1 LSGSDFARQETTDFT
16 GCELLLY
23 KRVGPVGDMQRITS
37 SVDAHQ
43 RLLVSLAVAV
53 IIFFLALGHF
63 KLSIQLI
70 LTWNGFA
77 LTAIV
82 LAWLKILFSEARIAV
97 RAAKLQDAGRTA
109 IFIFV
114 IAAAVAS
121 LFAVLFLLG
130 SAKELHGK
138 ALSGHVLGAAGTV
151 VCSWWLIHTIFALHY
166 AHVYYQK
173 CDTDPDGQD
182 GEGLE
187 FPGKE
192 PPEFLDFAYF
202 SFVLGMTFQVSDVQ
216 ITSRRIRA
224 LALVHGLL
232 SFLFSTV
239 ILALAINLASG
250 LVGG

>member
-1 LSGSDFARQETTDFT
+1 
-16 GCELLLY
+16 
-23 KRVGPVGDMQRITS
+23 MQKIIS

-43 RLLVSLAVAV
+43 RLLISLAVAV

-63 KLSIQLI
+63 RPSIQFI

-82 LAWLKILFSEARIAV
+82 LAWLKILFSDARTAV
-97 RAAKLQDAGRTA
+97 RAAKLQDTGRSA

-114 IAAAVAS
+114 IAGAVAS

-138 ALSGHVLGAAGTV
+138 ALSGHVLGEAGTV

-166 AHVYYQK
+166 AHAYYQK
-173 CDTDPDGQD
+173 CDADPDGEE

-192 PPEFLDFAYF
+192 PPGFLDFAYF

-216 ITSRRIRA
+216 ITSSQIRA
-224 LALVHGLL
+224 LALVHGML

-239 ILALAINLASG
+239 ILALAINVASG
-250 LVGG
+250 LIGG

>member
-1 LSGSDFARQETTDFT
+1 
-16 GCELLLY
+16 
-23 KRVGPVGDMQRITS
+23 MQRITS
-37 SVDAHQ
+37 SFDAHQ
-43 RLLVSLAVAV
+43 RLLISLAVAV
-53 IIFFLALGHF
+53 VIFFLTLGHV

-82 LAWLKILFSEARIAV
+82 LSWVRILFSEARTAV
-97 RAAKLQDAGRTA
+97 RAARLQDTGRTA

-121 LFAVLFLLG
+121 IFAVLFLLG

-151 VCSWWLIHTIFALHY
+151 VCSWWLVHTIFALHY
-166 AHVYYQK
+166 AHAYYQK
-173 CDTDPDGQD
+173 CDADPGGED

-192 PPEFLDFAYF
+192 PPGFLDFAYF
-202 SFVLGMTFQVSDVQ
+202 SFILGMTFQVSDVQ
-216 ITSRRIRA
+216 ITSRQIRA

-239 ILALAINLASG
+239 ILALAINIASG